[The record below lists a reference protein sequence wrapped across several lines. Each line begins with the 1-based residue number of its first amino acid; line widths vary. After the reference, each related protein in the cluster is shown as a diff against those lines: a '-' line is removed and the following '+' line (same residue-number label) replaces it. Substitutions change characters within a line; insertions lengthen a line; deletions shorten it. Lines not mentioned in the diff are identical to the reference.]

1 MRGPLVG
8 RQGVD
13 EYLVAGCGSPVRTLF
28 LVGRMGSARQQML
41 DTPARWRS
49 ILT

>member
-1 MRGPLVG
+1 MHGPLAGGQV
-8 RQGVD
+8 VMS
-13 EYLVAGCGSPVRTLF
+13 LVAGYGSPSRTLHP
-28 LVGRMGSARQQML
+28 VGRMGSARQQML